1 MNIPSQISTLIAGIF
16 ITLISLWYG
25 QNHGLLPVAASSEA
39 GDVDGLFNL
48 MMTISTGLFLLIQG
62 ALILIVIKFRRQKN
76 DQTDGP
82 STHGNIPLEMLWT
95 AIPTVIV
102 FVLAVYSFEV
112 YNSMGG
118 LDPMASH
125 DHHRQEIAHNH
136 QMSPSGQEG
145 NESLIAMAPG
155 QGTVALGIGT
165 PPGQE
170 GQGEPL
176 EVNVAGMQY
185 AWIFTYPETGVMSG
199 EMHVPVG
206 QPVKLN
212 IEANDVIHAFW
223 LPEFRIKQDAIPGRI
238 SQLGFTA
245 TKVGDYPIICAE
257 LCGSYH
263 GGMKTRLIVETPEEY
278 QAWVQE
284 NQFASADTMEKAVAV
299 NPTTMSE
306 GEFLAPYA
314 SEMGID
320 SQTLQHL
327 DHSHHHPAIIK

>member
-25 QNHGLLPVAASSEA
+25 QNHGLMPVAASSEA

-48 MMTISTGLFLLIQG
+48 MMTIATGLFILIQG
-62 ALILIVIKFRRQKN
+62 ALILIVIKFRREKN

-112 YNSMGG
+112 YNAMGG

-125 DHHRQEIAHNH
+125 DHHHQEIAHNH

-145 NESLIAMAPG
+145 NENLIAMVPG
-155 QGTVALGIGT
+155 QGTVALGIGA

-185 AWIFTYPETGVMSG
+185 AWIFTYPQTGVMSG

-263 GGMKTRLIVETPEEY
+263 GGMKTRLIVDTPEDY
-278 QAWVQE
+278 QAWVKE
-284 NQFASADTMEKAVAV
+284 NQFASADTMEKAVAI
-299 NPTTMSE
+299 NPAAMSE

-320 SQTLQHL
+320 FQTLQHL

>member
-136 QMSPSGQEG
+136 QMSPSGQQG

-155 QGTVALGIGT
+155 QGTVALGIGA

-185 AWIFTYPETGVMSG
+185 AWIFTYPQTGVMSG

-263 GGMKTRLIVETPEEY
+263 GGMKTRLIVDTPEDY
-278 QAWVQE
+278 QAWVKE
-284 NQFASADTMEKAVAV
+284 NQFASADTMEKAVAI
-299 NPTTMSE
+299 NPAAMSE

>member
-1 MNIPSQISTLIAGIF
+1 MNIPSQISTLIAGII

-112 YNSMGG
+112 YNAMGG

-125 DHHRQEIAHNH
+125 DHHQQEIAHNH
-136 QMSPSGQEG
+136 EMSPSGQQG

-155 QGTVALGIGT
+155 QGTVALGIGA

-170 GQGEPL
+170 GQGQPL

-206 QPVKLN
+206 QP
-212 IEANDVIHAFW
+212 
-223 LPEFRIKQDAIPGRI
+223 
-238 SQLGFTA
+238 
-245 TKVGDYPIICAE
+245 
-257 LCGSYH
+257 
-263 GGMKTRLIVETPEEY
+263 
-278 QAWVQE
+278 
-284 NQFASADTMEKAVAV
+284 
-299 NPTTMSE
+299 
-306 GEFLAPYA
+306 
-314 SEMGID
+314 
-320 SQTLQHL
+320 
-327 DHSHHHPAIIK
+327 

>member
-25 QNHGLLPVAASSEA
+25 QNHGLMPVAASSEA

-48 MMTISTGLFLLIQG
+48 MMTIATGLFILIQG

-112 YNSMGG
+112 YNAMGG

-125 DHHRQEIAHNH
+125 DHHHQEIAHNH

-145 NESLIAMAPG
+145 NENLIAMVPG
-155 QGTVALGIGT
+155 QGTVALGIGA

-185 AWIFTYPETGVMSG
+185 AWIFTYPQTGVMSG

-263 GGMKTRLIVETPEEY
+263 GGMKTRLIVDTPEDY
-278 QAWVQE
+278 QAWVKE
-284 NQFASADTMEKAVAV
+284 NQFASADTMEKAVAI
-299 NPTTMSE
+299 NPAAMSE